1 MRTRIKI
8 CGLTRESDLDAAVEA
23 GVDAVGFVFY
33 GASPRAVSMDRA
45 RILARRLP
53 AWVASVGLFV
63 NASKDEVLRTAET
76 VGLSHLQLHGDE
88 TPSDCTGLGR
98 PVIKAI
104 RVRATT
110 DAQSVDR
117 EAKRLRALMTEFSNC
132 QAVLLD
138 ADSAGFGGSGQA
150 FDWAVVEQAGLS
162 GQLGSNSPQMAT
174 AWVLSGGLESG
185 SVGQAIHRLRPPCV
199 DVSSGVER
207 WEGDRLVKGEKDAH
221 RIKAFVDAVHLA
233 DQTIT

>member
-1 MRTRIKI
+1 MRTRVKI
-8 CGLTRESDLDAAVEA
+8 CGLTRESDLDAAVDA

-53 AWVASVGLFV
+53 AWMASVGLFV
-63 NASKDEVLRTAET
+63 NASKNDVLRTADT

-88 TPSDCTGLGR
+88 TPSDCAGLGR

-110 DAQSVDR
+110 DELSVDR
-117 EAKRLRALMTEFSNC
+117 EAMRLRALMMEFSHC
-132 QAVLLD
+132 QAILLD

-150 FDWAVVEQAGLS
+150 FDWAVVEQAGIS
-162 GQLGSNSPQMAT
+162 GQRRGNSPQMSP

-221 RIKAFVDAVHLA
+221 RIKAFVDAVRLA

>member
-8 CGLTRESDLDAAVEA
+8 CGLTRESDVDAAVES
-23 GVDAVGFVFY
+23 GIDALGFVFF
-33 GASPRAVSMDRA
+33 GASPRAVSADRA
-45 RILARRLP
+45 RLLVRRLP

-63 NASKDEVLRTAET
+63 NAPRDEVLRTADT

-88 TPSDCTGLGR
+88 TPDNCMGLGR

-104 RVRATT
+104 RVRAT
-110 DAQSVDR
+110 ANEQSVDH
-117 EAKRLRALMTEFSNC
+117 EAQRLRGLLKDFSDC
-132 QAVLLD
+132 QAILLD

-162 GQLGSNSPQMAT
+162 RQMRGKSPGMPP

-207 WEGDRLVKGEKDAH
+207 WEGDRLVKGEKDAQ
-221 RIKAFVDAVHLA
+221 RMKAFVDAVRLA

>member
-117 EAKRLRALMTEFSNC
+117 EAKRLRALMTDFSNC

-138 ADSAGFGGSGQA
+138 ADSAGFGGSGQVRPGRPA
-150 FDWAVVEQAGLS
+150 GPGRTNRPVTERAARWSGAGWGCAV
-162 GQLGSNSPQMAT
+162 
-174 AWVLSGGLESG
+174 
-185 SVGQAIHRLRPPCV
+185 RPARPIP
-199 DVSSGVER
+199 GP
-207 WEGDRLVKGEKDAH
+207 G
-221 RIKAFVDAVHLA
+221 DAVPVR
-233 DQTIT
+233 